1 MDEFWK
7 AALKAG
13 GPVAIVGF
21 LIWWFIGQAFEQQ
34 LIAIFGN
41 EQKFAFVLMIT
52 GGLLVCLY
60 AAIAHFGKKPDTT
73 VHKEN
78 KAVFHRTVIKGDVVL
93 GDKTVNSKEENGE

>member
-13 GPVAIVGF
+13 GPVAIVCF
-21 LIWWFIGQAFEQQ
+21 LIWWFLGQAFEHQ
-34 LIAIFGN
+34 LVAVFGS
-41 EQKFAFVLMIT
+41 EQKFAFVLVVT

-60 AAIAHFGKKPDTT
+60 AAIVHFGKKPVTT

-78 KAVFHRTVIKGDVVL
+78 KAVFHRTIIKGDVVL

>member
-7 AALKAG
+7 AALKVG
-13 GPVAIVGF
+13 GPVALVCF
-21 LIWWFIGQAFEQQ
+21 LIRWFIGQAFEQQ
-34 LIAIFGN
+34 LIAIFGS

-60 AAIAHFGKKPDTT
+60 AAVVHFGKNPDAT

-78 KAVFHRTVIKGDVVL
+78 KAVFHKTIIKGDVVL
-93 GDKTVNSKEENGE
+93 GDKTVSSKEENGE